1 MKYTKIKDCN
11 VYGLRDNDTTTDS
24 TEITTDARYITSF
37 VLHVCLEN
45 EFNILS

>member
-24 TEITTDARYITSF
+24 TEITDARYITIF
-37 VLHVCLEN
+37 VLCLEN